1 MIVRILRHGETEYNK
16 EWRFLGQKDLPLSAE
31 GKGQLFASK
40 DRPERVYVSDL
51 QRTRQ
56 TAEIIYPGAE
66 YVAVPEL
73 KEMDFGTFE
82 GRTWLE
88 MKDEPEFQ
96 AWIASERFDTCP
108 GGEGR
113 RAFSERVCSAL
124 TKLVRKEA
132 REGREELT
140 IVAHGGTIMAAMERF
155 CIDLPGE
162 YSEWRLGNGE
172 GYLVDCYFGS
182 TGMCWHVIRRLSYH
196 KKAGRVHLYY
206 GEGRGKT
213 SLAAGTAL
221 RALQQGWD
229 VSILQFCKNEG
240 SGETKQLQSLG
251 ANVHYGKDTAGF
263 VSAMSPAE
271 KERLRVRQTE
281 ILNQLKK
288 ECREYKEVPGRMLVL
303 DEVCAALEQEVLEE
317 AVLWELV
324 LRRPS
329 DLEIVMTGRHPKEW
343 MRQAADYVTELQCE
357 RHPYEYGLSARSGIE
372 Y

>member
-16 EWRFLGQKDLPLSAE
+16 EWRFLGQKDLPLSEE

-73 KEMDFGTFE
+73 KEMDFGAFE

-113 RAFSERVCSAL
+113 REFSERVCSAL
-124 TKLVRKEA
+124 SELVRKEA

-221 RALQQGWD
+221 RALQRGWD
-229 VSILQFCKNEG
+229 VSVLQFCKNEG
-240 SGETKQLQSLG
+240 SGEMKQLRKTVRTKTILHENRPDTNFFLLDFCLNDAILPNCICSEADAVSGFGDESVTNGEKL
-251 ANVHYGKDTAGF
+251 ANRNLVTDG
-263 VSAMSPAE
+263 
-271 KERLRVRQTE
+271 
-281 ILNQLKK
+281 N
-288 ECREYKEVPGRMLVL
+288 EV
-303 DEVCAALEQEVLEE
+303 
-317 AVLWELV
+317 
-324 LRRPS
+324 
-329 DLEIVMTGRHPKEW
+329 T
-343 MRQAADYVTELQCE
+343 
-357 RHPYEYGLSARSGIE
+357 
-372 Y
+372 